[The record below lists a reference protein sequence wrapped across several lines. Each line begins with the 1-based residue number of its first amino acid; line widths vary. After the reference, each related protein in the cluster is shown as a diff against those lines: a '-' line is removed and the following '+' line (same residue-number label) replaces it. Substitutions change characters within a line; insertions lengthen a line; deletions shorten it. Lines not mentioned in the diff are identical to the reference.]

1 MDAYAKYV
9 VNMGIWID
17 GLFMNDH
24 SKIQLTNMV
33 HPFHSNA
40 IHPTVRRIHT

>member
-17 GLFMNDH
+17 GLFMELRKYTYIYIYIYMHKD
-24 SKIQLTNMV
+24 I
-33 HPFHSNA
+33 
-40 IHPTVRRIHT
+40 I